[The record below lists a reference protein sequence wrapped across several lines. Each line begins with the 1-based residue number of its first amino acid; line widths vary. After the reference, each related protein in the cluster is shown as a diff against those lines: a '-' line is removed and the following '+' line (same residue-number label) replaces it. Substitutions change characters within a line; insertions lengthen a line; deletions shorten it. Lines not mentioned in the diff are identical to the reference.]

1 MPAVHV
7 FLITFVQGDL
17 GITALG
23 EDGGRAGEGN
33 VRRKWGTGEKRRGKR
48 RKDREGRMGKEGE
61 GPGGPGMRTHTSS
74 SLRTAGVL
82 KTLPPPSEPL
92 GTLLCQDASCE

>member
-23 EDGGRAGEGN
+23 EDGGRVGEGN
-33 VRRKWGTGEKRRGKR
+33 VRGSRGKGESWVQGR
-48 RKDREGRMGKEGE
+48 REGERKEKTEKVEWAKKEGG

-74 SLRTAGVL
+74 SLWTAGV
-82 KTLPPPSEPL
+82 
-92 GTLLCQDASCE
+92 